1 LRYFLLAA
9 VSTLLLLSACA
20 QPPDKPEQVWS
31 KPGAS
36 EEEFEAVRYACMRE
50 AASLPVTMGSVSY
63 PNYELAADCIKAH
76 GWKLVDK
83 TRLH

>member
-1 LRYFLLAA
+1 
-9 VSTLLLLSACA
+9 
-20 QPPDKPEQVWS
+20 VWS

-50 AASLPVTMGSVSY
+50 AASLPVTIGSESY

-83 TRLH
+83 TPLR